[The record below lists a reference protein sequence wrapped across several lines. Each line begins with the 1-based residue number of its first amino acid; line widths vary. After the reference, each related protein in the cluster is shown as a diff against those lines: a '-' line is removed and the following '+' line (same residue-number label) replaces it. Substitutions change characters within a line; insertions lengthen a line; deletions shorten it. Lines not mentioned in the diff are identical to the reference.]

1 MDFKI
6 MNCNL
11 TSYNSV
17 IGKEDYSIVSIVVFT
32 GFFYFS
38 AILSSRRN
46 DSRVVWLIPRQWG
59 TSSISRV
66 KPNLSGWRRTSHY
79 CVHRI
84 CYSSGGL
91 FGCHAWHEKRGCD
104 MLCFTY
110 FDLQRLKL
118 VFNFSYFRDLRHSPV
133 WFLVCLSEEAL
144 WVSVVNLRDLTKKKT
159 RRTQFFL
166 QSESVGV
173 DGIQPKPIFPLLT
186 EHFLMKRSTD
196 ELEFTLD

>member
-104 MLCFTY
+104 MLFFY
-110 FDLQRLKL
+110 
-118 VFNFSYFRDLRHSPV
+118 VFWPSKAQISL
-133 WFLVCLSEEAL
+133 
-144 WVSVVNLRDLTKKKT
+144 
-159 RRTQFFL
+159 QFFL
-166 QSESVGV
+166 FQRFTTFTSVILSLFVG
-173 DGIQPKPIFPLLT
+173 G
-186 EHFLMKRSTD
+186 ST
-196 ELEFTLD
+196 LSKCC

>member
-17 IGKEDYSIVSIVVFT
+17 IGKEDYSIVSKVDFT
-32 GFFYFS
+32 CFFFPFS

-104 MLCFTY
+104 MLFFTY
-110 FDLQRLKL
+110 FDLQRLNQISL
-118 VFNFSYFRDLRHSPV
+118 
-133 WFLVCLSEEAL
+133 
-144 WVSVVNLRDLTKKKT
+144 
-159 RRTQFFL
+159 QFFL
-166 QSESVGV
+166 FQRFTTFTSVILSLFVG
-173 DGIQPKPIFPLLT
+173 G
-186 EHFLMKRSTD
+186 ST
-196 ELEFTLD
+196 LSKCC